1 MSQRRIAVIPVL
13 GGGKDRRLVLVT
25 ARRHGRWIVP
35 TGKPEAKL
43 SDKRVAALEAFE
55 EAGVVGRL
63 KKLRRPSRIMC
74 RSASGKPRRL
84 DLYGLDVQKTLNQWP
99 EKNQRQRCVVGL
111 EELDQM
117 PMDEQLKRAIRR
129 YFKTL

>member
-13 GGGKDRRLVLVT
+13 GDGKDRRLVLVT
-25 ARRHGRWIVP
+25 ARRHGHWIVP

-63 KKLRRPSRIMC
+63 KKLRRPARVIC
-74 RSASGKPRRL
+74 RSASGKSRRL
-84 DLYGLDVQKTLNQWP
+84 DLYGLTVRKKLSRWP
-99 EKNQRQRCVVGL
+99 EKNQRERRLVGAD
-111 EELDQM
+111 ELDAL
-117 PMDEQLKRAIRR
+117 PMDAQLKQVIRR
-129 YFKTL
+129 YLKSL

>member
-25 ARRHGRWIVP
+25 ARRHRRWIVP
-35 TGKPEAKL
+35 TGKPEARL

-63 KKLRRPSRIMC
+63 KKLRRPSRVIC

-84 DLYGLDVQKTLNQWP
+84 ELYALDVRKTLSQWP
-99 EKNQRQRCVVGL
+99 EQHQRQRRMVGP
-111 EELDQM
+111 EELEQI
-117 PMDEQLKRAIRR
+117 PMDAQLKRAIRR
-129 YFKTL
+129 YLESL